1 MRDLFSPSIL
11 VIALVF
17 AVSFALLRLLLLP
30 ATQRWFLDHPN
41 QRSLHASPVPRTGG
55 LGVVP
60 ALSVGMLI
68 AGSDTLLVA
77 LAVGLML
84 LSVLDDWKPLPASWR
99 LLGHF
104 SAAAAFV
111 LVCFPGAGWIELT
124 LLALGVAWMTNLY
137 NFMDGADGLAGGM
150 AVVGFCAYAAAAGL
164 AGNAMLAV
172 MSLCVAAA
180 AAAFLMFN
188 FPPARIFMGDSGSI
202 PLGFLAAALG
212 LQGWRVG
219 SWPLWFPLVVFA
231 PFVVDASVTLAR
243 RALRRERFWQA
254 HRSHYYQR
262 LVLSGWSHRQTALA
276 EYGLMLV
283 GAVAAVVA
291 LRQSAPVQSL
301 IFAAL
306 IVVYLLAALTVDRR
320 WRARAQTN
328 QDDRAYPH

>member
-1 MRDLFSPSIL
+1 MQDPLAPSIL
-11 VIALVF
+11 VAALVF
-17 AVSFALLRLLLLP
+17 ALSFALLRLLLLP

-60 ALSVGMLI
+60 GLAAGMLI
-68 AGSDTLLVA
+68 AGCDALVVA

-84 LSVLDDWKPLPASWR
+84 LSVFDDWRPLPAGWR

-104 SAAAAFV
+104 AAAGAFV
-111 LVCFPGAGWIELT
+111 LVRLPGAGWIELM
-124 LLALGVAWMTNLY
+124 LLALAVAWMTNLY

-150 AVVGFCAYAAAAGL
+150 AVIGFCAYAGAAGL
-164 AGNAMLAV
+164 AGESLLAV

-212 LQGWRVG
+212 LLGWRDG
-219 SWPLWFPLVVFA
+219 SWPLWFPLIVFA
-231 PFVVDASVTLAR
+231 PFVVDASVTLSR
-243 RALRRERFWQA
+243 RALRGERFWQA

-262 LVLSGWSHRQTALA
+262 LVLTGWSHRQLAVA

-283 GAVAAVVA
+283 GAVAALLA
-291 LRQSAPVQSL
+291 LRQSAPVQTL

-306 IVVYLLAALTVDRR
+306 IVVYLLAGLTVDRR
-320 WRARAQTN
+320 WRARTQTS
-328 QDDRAYPH
+328 

>member
-1 MRDLFSPSIL
+1 MQDLLAPSIL
-11 VIALVF
+11 VAALVF
-17 AVSFALLRLLLLP
+17 ALSFALLRLLLMP

-41 QRSLHASPVPRTGG
+41 QRSLHAAPVPRTGG

-60 ALSVGMLI
+60 ALAVGMLI
-68 AGSDTLLVA
+68 VGADALLVA

-104 SAAAAFV
+104 AAASAFV
-111 LVCFPGAGWIELT
+111 LVCLPGAGWIELT
-124 LLALGVAWMTNLY
+124 LLVFAMAWMINLY

-150 AVVGFCAYAAAAGL
+150 AAIGFCAYAGAAGL
-164 AGNAMLAV
+164 AGNTLLAV

-180 AAAFLMFN
+180 ATAFLVFN

-212 LQGWRVG
+212 LLGWRGG
-219 SWPLWFPLVVFA
+219 SWPLWFPLIVFA

-243 RALRRERFWQA
+243 RALRGERFWQA
-254 HRSHYYQR
+254 HRTHYYQR
-262 LVLSGWSHRQTALA
+262 LVLTGWNHRQLALA

-283 GAVAAVVA
+283 GAIAAVLA
-291 LRQSAPVQSL
+291 LHQAAPVQTV

-306 IVVYLLAALTVDRR
+306 IAMYLLAGLTVDRR
-320 WRARAQTN
+320 WRARTQTN
-328 QDDRAYPH
+328 